1 MSLRSIKA
9 KSLGRLELLEWINSL
24 LEADYSKVE
33 HLGDGVAYMQI
44 LDAVHPTLR
53 STHLYKINFN
63 ARTENQRIS
72 NLRVVQEALVVSGVA
87 KDLPVKQLAR
97 CKFAD
102 NISMLQWCYAFV
114 HKKYSDANTN
124 YRARQAREES
134 MRHQEDRRRRR
145 RTGSGKQQQRGGRSG
160 GRSGGVHSS
169 SMNQFELKG
178 IMDFPSIICE
188 VQTETNVSK

>member
-1 MSLRSIKA
+1 MFRCGFFRLPGITISMCSATGCVLSKRNCSSPKTTDLWQKKQVWFTNMSLRSIKA

-53 STHLYKINFN
+53 STHLIKINFN
-63 ARTENQRIS
+63 ARTENQRKS

-102 NISMLQWCYAFV
+102 NISMLQWCYAWLLFYFLFFLINVQGTQYV
-114 HKKYSDANTN
+114 H
-124 YRARQAREES
+124 
-134 MRHQEDRRRRR
+134 
-145 RTGSGKQQQRGGRSG
+145 
-160 GRSGGVHSS
+160 V
-169 SMNQFELKG
+169 FC
-178 IMDFPSIICE
+178 IIYFYII
-188 VQTETNVSK
+188 